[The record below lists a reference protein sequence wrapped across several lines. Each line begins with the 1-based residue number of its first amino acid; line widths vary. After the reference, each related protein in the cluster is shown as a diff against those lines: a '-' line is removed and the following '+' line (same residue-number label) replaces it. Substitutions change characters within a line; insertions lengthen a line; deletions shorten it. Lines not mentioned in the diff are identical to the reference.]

1 MLPVLLCCQMYQR
14 DKHTVHHPRST
25 LRWDTAS
32 ETVDFELK
40 LVVRR
45 DHCSIRWLHES
56 AKQRPAQTSHNHETT
71 PMRMRDGRN
80 RGDEHATECEHT
92 SQPHRR
98 TRERHIR
105 REKHAMMQAW

>member
-71 PMRMRDGRN
+71 PMRMRMRKGGTGVMSTRLSANARRN
-80 RGDEHATECEHT
+80 LIAAHETDTADVKNT
-92 SQPHRR
+92 Q
-98 TRERHIR
+98 
-105 REKHAMMQAW
+105 